1 MPLTRGTIRRLGIT
15 ESFAYGDRNLAEQ
28 SAVPMI
34 VLTRH
39 QDNVEA
45 INSTL
50 RNAGHAVRCN
60 WIRELNDLG
69 DALQQIN
76 AHMLIAFVGPDPAD
90 TAKVM
95 NVCQRFGAEVP
106 VLIARDQVDEDIIAS
121 AMQQG
126 ARDVVTLK
134 HPVRLQAVVKRE
146 LDAHRQARTLA
157 ATINAAREYRDQLK
171 AFMAG
176 SADAIAHVQEG
187 IVVDANPAWLDLYGF
202 PSADALVGTPLMDS
216 FDPESHAAI
225 KGALVACMQG
235 RWSDHT
241 LRATALLSDG
251 STVPLEIEL
260 TKTEF
265 DGEPAVRLCVAA
277 SKSASPAAL
286 DQQLNQALE
295 RDAATGAL
303 QRKFFLEKLKE
314 ALRQPIK
321 AGIRRLV
328 AIGPDKFAALCDDVG
343 ELALEDFVG
352 QFAGLIEET
361 RQPSDLFGR
370 FGDGRFVLLMERG
383 TQRDVETWAK
393 NLIRKVGTQV
403 FRVGDK
409 QVSCTCSVGI
419 GAIDPRT
426 PDLAASLQDA
436 LTALH
441 GAQQRGG
448 NRSEIIDRQDEDTR
462 RQAADEIWVK
472 HIKAALM
479 ENRFRLMQQP
489 IASLLG
495 EDRGMF
501 DVLVRMVDET
511 GQEVLPS
518 EFMAA
523 AERNDLMKNIDRWVI
538 GASMTFCASR
548 PVKQLFVRLSKDS
561 VRDKSLLQWLAN
573 QLKATRIDPQRITFQ
588 VSEQVA
594 TEYLADTSELA
605 QGLRKTGFSFALE
618 HFGTGRDPA
627 RLIAHLPLDYVKVD
641 GTLMQGL
648 AIDQDLQQRVRE
660 IVDHAKSKNIATI
673 AERVEDANTMAVLWQ
688 LGIEFI
694 QGYFVNEPEQVVMG

>member
-1 MPLTRGTIRRLGIT
+1 M
-15 ESFAYGDRNLAEQ
+15 AEQ

-76 AHMLIAFVGPDPAD
+76 AYMLIAFVGPDPAD

-95 NVCQRFGAEVP
+95 SVCTQFGAEVP
-106 VLIARDQVDEDIIAS
+106 VLIAREQVDEEIIAA

-134 HPVRLQAVVKRE
+134 NSVRLQAVVKRE
-146 LDAHRQARTLA
+146 LDAHRQARTLN
-157 ATINAAREYRDQLK
+157 ATVNAAREYRDQLK
-171 AFMAG
+171 SFMAG

-187 IVVDANPAWLDLYGF
+187 IVVDANPAWLDLYGL
-202 PSADALVGTPLMDS
+202 PSSDALVGTPLMDS
-216 FDPESHAAI
+216 FDPDAHAAI

-235 RWSDHT
+235 KWSDHS
-241 LRATALLSDG
+241 LRAAALLSDG
-251 STVPLEIEL
+251 SSVPLDIDL
-260 TKTEF
+260 SKTEF

-277 SKSASPAAL
+277 NKSTSASTL
-286 DQQLNQALE
+286 DQNLNEALE
-295 RDAATGAL
+295 RDGATGAL
-303 QRKFFLEKLKE
+303 QRKFFLEQLKQ
-314 ALRQPIK
+314 ALAQPIK
-321 AGIRRLV
+321 AGVRQLV
-328 AIGPDKFAALCDDVG
+328 SVEADKLSAICDDIGPLGV
-343 ELALEDFVG
+343 EEFVG
-352 QFAGLIEET
+352 QFAGLIDET
-361 RQPSDLFGR
+361 RQPTDLFGR
-370 FGDGRFVLLMERG
+370 FGDGAFMLLMERG
-383 TQRDVETWAK
+383 TPRDIEIWAK
-393 NLIRKVGTQV
+393 NLVRKVGAQV
-403 FRVGDK
+403 FRIGDK
-409 QVSCTCSVGI
+409 QISCTCSVGV
-419 GAIDPRT
+419 GAIDPRS
-426 PDLAASLQDA
+426 PDIAASITDA
-436 LTALH
+436 ITARRNAH
-441 GAQQRGG
+441 QGG
-448 NRSEIIDRQDEDTR
+448 GSRIQVIDHQDEDTR
-462 RQAADEIWVK
+462 QQAADEIWVR

-501 DVLVRMVDET
+501 DVLVRMLDES
-511 GQEVLPS
+511 GQELLPS

-523 AERNDLMKNIDRWVI
+523 AERNDLMKNIDRWII

-561 VRDKSLLQWLAN
+561 VRDKSLLQWLSN
-573 QLKATRIDPQRITFQ
+573 QLKATRVDPQRIAFQ

-594 TEYLADTSELA
+594 TEYLADTTDLA
-605 QGLRKTGFSFALE
+605 SGLRKSGFLFALE

-627 RLIAHLPLDYVKVD
+627 RLISHLPLDYIKVD

-648 AIDQDLQQRVRE
+648 AVDQNLQQRVRE
-660 IVDHAKSKNIATI
+660 LVDHAKGKKISTI